1 MRFCR
6 LSRATGRL
14 APQTLDL
21 AAWQRDADFP
31 DPFQLYATDWLGV
44 EAGQVDETCGF
55 AALDGFQ
62 VALAGLQ
69 AHRGL
74 FAVEARQ
81 WMTLLAVDHNDV
93 AVFVFRQHGIAGHLK
108 GNGFLRNREGHFNLA
123 EALRRH
129 LLVLRLDRGARADA
143 AHDRHRVQLQIFDN
157 GRDFRG
163 LDQAQPR
170 QNLRNRARA
179 HAHRL
184 RQTALGLARLPQSP
198 LDHGDVQHGRYLF
211 EFPKP

>member
-1 MRFCR
+1 MRLCR
-6 LSRATGRL
+6 LARAACGL

-44 EAGQVDETCGF
+44 EAGQVAETCGF

-81 WMTLLAVDHNDV
+81 WMTLLAVYHNDV
-93 AVFVFRQHGIAGHLK
+93 AVLVRWQLGIA
-108 GNGFLRNREGHFNLA
+108 
-123 EALRRH
+123 
-129 LLVLRLDRGARADA
+129 
-143 AHDRHRVQLQIFDN
+143 
-157 GRDFRG
+157 
-163 LDQAQPR
+163 
-170 QNLRNRARA
+170 
-179 HAHRL
+179 
-184 RQTALGLARLPQSP
+184 SP
-198 LDHGDVQHGRYLF
+198 LT
-211 EFPKP
+211 

>member
-1 MRFCR
+1 MRLCR
-6 LSRATGRL
+6 LARAACGL

-44 EAGQVDETCGF
+44 EAGQVDEACGF
-55 AALDGFQ
+55 AALDGFE

-81 WMTLLAVDHNDV
+81 RMALLAVDHDNV
-93 AVFVFRQHGIAGHLK
+93 AVFVLRPHGIAAHLK
-108 GNGFLRNREGHFNLA
+108 GTGFRRNSEGPLSLA

-129 LLVLRLDRGARADA
+129 LLLPRPDRRA
-143 AHDRHRVQLQIFDN
+143 
-157 GRDFRG
+157 G
-163 LDQAQPR
+163 P
-170 QNLRNRARA
+170 
-179 HAHRL
+179 
-184 RQTALGLARLPQSP
+184 
-198 LDHGDVQHGRYLF
+198 
-211 EFPKP
+211 